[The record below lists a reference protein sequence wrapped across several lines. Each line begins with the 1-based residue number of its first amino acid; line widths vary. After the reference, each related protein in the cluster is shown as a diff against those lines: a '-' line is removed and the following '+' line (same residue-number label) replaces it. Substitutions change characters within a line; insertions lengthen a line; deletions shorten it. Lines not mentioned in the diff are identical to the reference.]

1 MSQIN
6 KIAVIGAGNMG
17 SGIAQK
23 IAQEGLNVVM
33 IDLKDEYVERGLGI
47 IRQMLQEGVDRKI
60 FKPEQVD
67 DIFSRIEV
75 SSDFSAAADADLV
88 I

>member
-23 IAQEGLNVVM
+23 MAQEGLHVILVD
-33 IDLKDEYVERGLGI
+33 IDEEFVERGFNT
-47 IRQMLQEGVDRKI
+47 IRQMLKEAVARKI
-60 FKPEQVD
+60 L
-67 DIFSRIEV
+67 
-75 SSDFSAAADADLV
+75 SAEKVHGILSN
-88 I
+88 II

>member
-1 MSQIN
+1 MSQIS

-33 IDLKDEYVERGLGI
+33 VDLKDEYVERGLGI
-47 IRQMLQEGVDRKI
+47 IRQMLQEGVKRNI
-60 FKPEQVD
+60 FKPAQLDEP
-67 DIFSRIEV
+67 RRER
-75 SSDFSAAADADLV
+75 LGRL
-88 I
+88 